1 MTSLSNQTTNYNI
14 FLKKYHILIFYI
26 IIYYCMVQLYLECY
40 GIQYVQYFIILVNQA
55 KQLTL
60 NTFQLYTF
68 QLHVHWIFKCCF
80 NFRAEN
86 QLLFLMVFFSPTVL
100 SYFPQ
105 FSIHTLGTWFCNWY
119 NYSPLICNKL

>member
-1 MTSLSNQTTNYNI
+1 
-14 FLKKYHILIFYI
+14 
-26 IIYYCMVQLYLECY
+26 MVQLYLECY

-68 QLHVHWIFKCCF
+68 QLHVHLIFKCCF

-86 QLLFLMVFFSPTVL
+86 QLLFLMGFFHL
-100 SYFPQ
+100 Q
-105 FSIHTLGTWFCNWY
+105 FYLIFLNSLFIHWVHGFATGTITH
-119 NYSPLICNKL
+119 L